1 MGNILTIISII
12 VTFLSIILFLLG
24 NRNRIFEKYAVVF
37 SYTSAIFTIL
47 IFIFLAY
54 LFLTHNF
61 SYLNVYRY
69 TNLQMPAGLTF
80 VSVWAGQS
88 GSFLLW
94 AVFNSVALLI
104 SLKDKIWRRFTSS
117 IVLSILLMVLILFY
131 TSSPFA
137 LTQKTVSDGLG
148 LNPMLS
154 HPLMYIHPPFA
165 FLSYAFLG
173 LIYAYAVSSLIKREY
188 SSWIKKT
195 QKWIMLSLLGFTVA
209 IVLGSLWAY
218 ETLGWGGYWS
228 FDPIEN
234 GTLITWLFIV
244 ALLHTSLLY
253 KRYGRGLKFS
263 ILLAILS
270 FAGVMHTTFL
280 TRSGLL
286 ANISAH
292 SYVESGLLYGLL
304 FLEIIILI
312 IPLILFILRFNDI
325 KENKKRVK
333 HIFYEEFALFL
344 APILILLLAL
354 VLIIG
359 TNYPL
364 FTYLLGEAKNIQL
377 SFYYRYFS
385 IFSIILILGIAFGNI
400 CGKHHPLKFNTFL
413 RASFVYLFISVSLSL
428 LFFILFDL
436 PVTPLNFIIAL
447 IGFLAISTSFK
458 GLKHLRLKNIG
469 GKLTSVAIGIL
480 LIGVF
485 FSSTHDSS
493 LRVNLF
499 KERTF
504 IENSYSFLLK
514 DEFEREKKYLG
525 EVEFLKIEM
534 KGNGE
539 LFTAKP
545 KFWHYTNSLGK
556 EVSIPMPYI
565 KKTLKKDFYVSP
577 ALNGEATIK
586 KEEKREIADYTIK
599 VLSIEEEERG
609 ENLIEQTVKLDINFN
624 GKSESLSLIRG
635 VDKKGFVLYSNPVH
649 STLLN
654 EAIELKNFSLNE
666 ITITSPTI
674 SNSIE
679 MEIIKKPLMSF
690 VRFGY
695 YLIIFG
701 LLLSTIKRF
710 IIKANNN

>member
-1 MGNILTIISII
+1 MGNILIIISII

-24 NRNRIFEKYAVVF
+24 NRNRIFEKYAVIF
-37 SYTSAIFTIL
+37 SYTSAVFTML

-61 SYLNVYRY
+61 SYINVYRY
-69 TNLQMPAGLTF
+69 TNLEMPAGLTL

-131 TSSPFA
+131 TSNPFA

-165 FLSYAFLG
+165 FLGYAFLG

-188 SSWIKKT
+188 SSWLKKT
-195 QKWIMLSLLGFTVA
+195 QKWIMLSILGFTVA

-304 FLEIIILI
+304 FLEIIILL

-325 KENKKRVK
+325 KEDKKRIK
-333 HIFYEEFALFL
+333 HIFYEEFSLYL

-385 IFSIILILGIAFGNI
+385 IFSIILILGITFGNL

-413 RASFVYLFISVSLSL
+413 RAFFVYLFISACLSL
-428 LFFILFDL
+428 LIFILFDL
-436 PVTPLNFIIAL
+436 PVTPLNFIVVL
-447 IGFLAISTSFK
+447 IGSLVISTSFK

-469 GKLTSVAIGIL
+469 GKLTSIAVGIL
-480 LIGVF
+480 LIGIF
-485 FSSTHDSS
+485 FSSTQDSS
-493 LRVNLF
+493 LKVNLF

-504 IENSYSFLLK
+504 FENSYSFLLK
-514 DEFEREKKYLG
+514 DEFEKEKKYLG
-525 EVEFLKIEM
+525 EVETLKIEM

-545 KFWHYTNSLGK
+545 KFWHYTNSSGK
-556 EVSIPMPYI
+556 EVSLPMPYI
-565 KKTLKKDFYVSP
+565 KKTLKKDFYISPVSD
-577 ALNGEATIK
+577 GEATIK
-586 KEEKREIADYTIK
+586 KGEDRNIADYTIN
-599 VLSIEEEERG
+599 VLSTEEEKKG
-609 ENLIEQTVKLDINFN
+609 ENLIEQTAKLDINLN
-624 GKSESLSLIRG
+624 GKSENLSLIRG
-635 VDKKGFVLYSNPVH
+635 VDKKGFVLYSNPTQ

-654 EAIELKNFSLNE
+654 ENIELRNFSLNE

-695 YLIIFG
+695 YLIIIG
-701 LLLSTIKRF
+701 LLLSTIKKF
-710 IIKANNN
+710 IKKASNN

>member
-165 FLSYAFLG
+165 FLGYAFLG

-195 QKWIMLSLLGFTVA
+195 QKWIMLSLFGFTVA